1 MAFAGPG
8 AQIGAVT
15 SGSPAERA
23 GLQQGDLVTAVD
35 GSPVADATQLIVT
48 IRSQA
53 PGDTVTL
60 TVERNGS
67 TTEVPVTLEAST
79 S

>member
-1 MAFAGPG
+1 MAVADHAHLQGIEPG
-8 AQIGAVT
+8 LL
-15 SGSPAERA
+15 E
-23 GLQQGDLVTAVD
+23 GDLITAVD
-35 GSPVADATQLIVT
+35 GAPIADATQLIVT

-60 TVERNGS
+60 TVERGGS
-67 TTEVPVTLEAST
+67 TTDVPVTLQAST

>member
-1 MAFAGPG
+1 MNGTT
-8 AQIGAVT
+8 VT
-15 SGSPAERA
+15 DP
-23 GLQQGDLVTAVD
+23 
-35 GSPVADATQLIVT
+35 TQLIVT

-60 TVERNGS
+60 TVERDG
-67 TTEVPVTLEAST
+67 TTNDVPVTLEASA